1 MMAAE
6 VDGAEGRDPGLDDLE
21 AGVAAVLLQ
30 RVEDGR
36 EPVAVCKRNSPKT
49 VRKFKAAE
57 LAFSRIEPMLYIS
70 SPNKLVDYLYVLG
83 HIARPS

>member
-6 VDGAEGRDPGLDDLE
+6 VDGAVGRDPGLGDVE
-21 AGVAAVLLQ
+21 AGAAAVLLQ

-49 VRKFKAAE
+49 ARRTGVFENRTDA
-57 LAFSRIEPMLYIS
+57 
-70 SPNKLVDYLYVLG
+70 LVCPTKYN
-83 HIARPS
+83 INW

>member
-1 MMAAE
+1 MMASE
-6 VDGAEGRDPGLDDLE
+6 VDGAVGRDPGLDDVE

-49 VRKFKAAE
+49 ARKAAE
-57 LAFSRIEPMLYIS
+57 LAFSRTEPML
-70 SPNKLVDYLYVLG
+70 
-83 HIARPS
+83 